1 MLKNFIFYLFICNLS
16 LLSACSQIYSRF
28 IDDTSS
34 LLDKIENNS
43 SNAQSAK
50 QNVIKNLP
58 LVAVKPSSRDTS
70 LTYDPVNNYKDKI
83 ASNQYPTNK
92 SHISNIKVSV
102 PASVLLDVSKKEIS
116 SEVTSNRPKTVDALD
131 LTDSIN
137 IYDKFNSNQV
147 ILRNGDV
154 IIDFSKDMP
163 VIKSKNSF
171 EFKSP

>member
-1 MLKNFIFYLFICNLS
+1 
-16 LLSACSQIYSRF
+16 
-28 IDDTSS
+28 
-34 LLDKIENNS
+34 
-43 SNAQSAK
+43 
-50 QNVIKNLP
+50 
-58 LVAVKPSSRDTS
+58 
-70 LTYDPVNNYKDKI
+70 
-83 ASNQYPTNK
+83 
-92 SHISNIKVSV
+92 V